1 VSPWQLSIGVLLAW
15 VAWMLIT
22 NPDGRARNMLVLQ
35 RKPGQ
40 VITIGDNIRVT
51 VIRVSGDR
59 VRIGIEAPGEVV
71 VLREELVKEVT
82 HVSE

>member
-1 VSPWQLSIGVLLAW
+1 
-15 VAWMLIT
+15 
-22 NPDGRARNMLVLQ
+22 MLVLQ